1 MLVQCRCVDSTPFF
15 QEIALPFPI
24 KYMPRSEVIVFVLP
38 APWLKSELEMG
49 PIYHWRDKRIQAHIM
64 ICFLSLILKVFL
76 NKKLHEYNEKLSYPE
91 SMASLKRL
99 KVVEMEVG
107 CKEVHVTT
115 NIESK
120 AKSVFKAINMRSPE
134 KILYESPN
142 LPGVVEN
149 ILS

>member
-1 MLVQCRCVDSTPFF
+1 M
-15 QEIALPFPI
+15 
-24 KYMPRSEVIVFVLP
+24 
-38 APWLKSELEMG
+38 
-49 PIYHWRDKRIQAHIM
+49 
-64 ICFLSLILKVFL
+64 
-76 NKKLHEYNEKLSYPE
+76 KKKLSYPK

-120 AKSVFKAINMRSPE
+120 AKSVFKAIKMRSPE